1 MASVLLK
8 HDWLDHK
15 QNQSLSFTVALCLI
29 QNCQVGPVE
38 VVVLLQ
44 IMTFLR
50 ALYQYEIKILKVD
63 WFKEFLKEQVSSIDF
78 EF

>member
-1 MASVLLK
+1 MIGLITNKIRVFL
-8 HDWLDHK
+8 
-15 QNQSLSFTVALCLI
+15 FTGALCLI

-38 VVVLLQ
+38 VVALLQ
-44 IMTFLR
+44 IVTFLR